1 MPQIELEIGPEP
13 ASPASA
19 AANDLSPDLQW
30 GPAIEVLMARWCD
43 EAKAHEWMHTE
54 SCSLFGARSKQI
66 MITLNVLMAIS
77 GFSNVITGGTSWPG
91 GFQPSWLFG
100 GLSIAVSILTMLQD
114 KLNYASSATE
124 HGIWAQ
130 RWTIVRRRIEEE
142 LAVPVKM
149 RKSCESFLKSLRHE
163 INQIS
168 TAGSQKIPESVRKAC
183 RRRFEKV
190 REFELPEI
198 CGVAEH
204 TRVYVELPGGQ

>member
-1 MPQIELEIGPEP
+1 
-13 ASPASA
+13 
-19 AANDLSPDLQW
+19 
-30 GPAIEVLMARWCD
+30 
-43 EAKAHEWMHTE
+43 
-54 SCSLFGARSKQI
+54 
-66 MITLNVLMAIS
+66 
-77 GFSNVITGGTSWPG
+77 
-91 GFQPSWLFG
+91 
-100 GLSIAVSILTMLQD
+100 MLQD

-163 INQIS
+163 INQLS

-190 REFELPEI
+190 QEFELPEI